1 MRLVNTRIISPRLQS
16 TRPTRAQLR
25 RPFPARLQPPSRSP
39 SRFLTTMA
47 DQPLPQ
53 RRFQRPVVFVC
64 DIQDKFRPAI
74 WNFDAV
80 IATTAK
86 LLHAAHTLRVPVH
99 TTTQN
104 GARLGPTVSELESL
118 LTPSD
123 LVHPVVDKTRFS
135 MWVPGVAKHFESGDK
150 AEVILVG
157 IESHICITQTA
168 IDLIANGHKVYV
180 CADGV
185 SSCNKEEVA
194 VALARLRG
202 EGATVTTSE
211 SVLYELM
218 GDAKVD
224 EFKGIVGIVKET
236 GKATKDSLQAL
247 L

>member
-1 MRLVNTRIISPRLQS
+1 
-16 TRPTRAQLR
+16 
-25 RPFPARLQPPSRSP
+25 
-39 SRFLTTMA
+39 MA
-47 DQPLPQ
+47 DQPPPQ

-86 LLHAAHTLRVPVH
+86 VLRAANLLRVPVH

-104 GARLGPTVSELESL
+104 GSRLGPTVSELESL

-135 MWVPGVAKHFESGDK
+135 MWVPGVAKHFESGRK

-168 IDLIANGHKVYV
+168 IDLIAAGHKVYV

-185 SSCNKEEVA
+185 SSCNKEEVGI
-194 VALARLRG
+194 ALARLRG

-211 SVLYELM
+211 SVIYELM

-224 EFKGIVGIVKET
+224 EFKGIVGVVKET
-236 GKATKDSLQAL
+236 SRATKDSLQAL

>member
-1 MRLVNTRIISPRLQS
+1 
-16 TRPTRAQLR
+16 
-25 RPFPARLQPPSRSP
+25 
-39 SRFLTTMA
+39 MA
-47 DQPLPQ
+47 DHPPPQ

-86 LLHAAHTLRVPVH
+86 VLRAAHLLRVPVH

-118 LTPSD
+118 LAPSD

-135 MWVPGVAKHFESGDK
+135 MWVPGVARHFEGGPP
-150 AEVILVG
+150 AEVILMG
-157 IESHICITQTA
+157 IESHICVTQTA
-168 IDLIANGHKVYV
+168 IDLIAAGHRVYV

-185 SSCNKEEVA
+185 SSCNKEEIGI
-194 VALARLRG
+194 ALARLRV

-211 SVLYELM
+211 SVIYELM
-218 GDAKVD
+218 GDARAE
-224 EFKGIVGIVKET
+224 EFRGIVGVVKET
-236 GKATKDSLQAL
+236 SRATKESLQAL